1 MEITAQTFVLQIL
14 TVLVADRYVVVHRVI
29 IFTAAHYPH
38 SVQLVRNE

>member
-1 MEITAQTFVLQIL
+1 MEITAQTCVLQIL
-14 TVLVADRYVVVHRVI
+14 TVLVVDNYAVAHRVI